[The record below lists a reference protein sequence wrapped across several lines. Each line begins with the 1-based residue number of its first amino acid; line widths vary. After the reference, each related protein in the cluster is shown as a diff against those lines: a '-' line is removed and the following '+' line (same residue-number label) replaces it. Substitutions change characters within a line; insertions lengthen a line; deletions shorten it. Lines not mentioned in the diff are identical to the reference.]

1 MARRYSASEKAKWT
15 AKSNSP
21 VRRAPVQIPRTDNS
35 ELIEQNKLTLI
46 GRVSNPAA
54 KNTHALV
61 DFFLQHWHVSGSIT
75 GRELGPHLF
84 QFSFESERDLQS
96 ILTKAPYHF
105 KRWMIMLQRWEPSVS
120 ENFPSTISFWIRVH
134 GLPLHYWT
142 DAALDAIGSDLGH
155 VKLKEATK
163 ARFRVH
169 INGLRPLERHLDV
182 SLPSGDILKV
192 ELEYEGLHKHCF
204 SCQSLSHEQD
214 GCPSRSSTQQSPMG
228 INQSRTLEKLAER
241 RRNDGRTSSR
251 PTGVQRKDSAPHQL
265 NRSYQGPTDGPL
277 RSFNPSRDRD
287 HRDARR
293 YVSTDHR
300 RAYAP
305 SPP

>member
-54 KNTHALV
+54 QNTHALV

-75 GRELGPHLF
+75 RRELGPHLF

-155 VKLKEATK
+155 VELKEATK

-169 INGLRPLERHLDV
+169 INGL
-182 SLPSGDILKV
+182 
-192 ELEYEGLHKHCF
+192 
-204 SCQSLSHEQD
+204 
-214 GCPSRSSTQQSPMG
+214 
-228 INQSRTLEKLAER
+228 
-241 RRNDGRTSSR
+241 
-251 PTGVQRKDSAPHQL
+251 
-265 NRSYQGPTDGPL
+265 
-277 RSFNPSRDRD
+277 
-287 HRDARR
+287 
-293 YVSTDHR
+293 
-300 RAYAP
+300 
-305 SPP
+305 